1 MRRQARYRKVHSC
14 GDLTPGLATPAPYL
28 APTLQ
33 AGYQAL
39 QYIET
44 SFFRPLYG
52 FEIAR
57 LSLFPLPETDRRL
70 DGSNRTA
77 RRRRVVCALAQSPAA
92 ERRLMVWP
100 PSTKKGQKRRIHCL
114 FEGIS
119 RNMLDPKDGESRE
132 KHDCTL
138 APGPQA
144 RCRLGPS
151 VPHCEMPPLRRA
163 LVS

>member
-1 MRRQARYRKVHSC
+1 MI
-14 GDLTPGLATPAPYL
+14 TAPYL

-33 AGYQAL
+33 AGYHAL

-44 SFFRPLYG
+44 PYFRPLYG

-57 LSLFPLPETDRRL
+57 LSLLPLPETDRRL

-77 RRRRVVCALAQSPAA
+77 RRRRVVCAPAQSPAA

-100 PSTKKGQKRRIHCL
+100 PSTKKGQKRRIPCS

-119 RNMLDPKDGESRE
+119 MDMLWQKDGESRE
-132 KHDCTL
+132 KHDGAKFPAIPT
-138 APGPQA
+138 Q
-144 RCRLGPS
+144 
-151 VPHCEMPPLRRA
+151 
-163 LVS
+163 